1 MFDRFSFS
9 ARRSL
14 TRAGALARR
23 AGLTEIDTDA
33 LLLALA
39 DDSEVSDVLARY
51 GATDLAVRDVIACWW
66 GWRAAPDDELMLAA
80 VGIDVER
87 VRPLLPTGL
96 DETAGWRLARSRLRP
111 LRVSLIG
118 PTGAQVLSGPARRV
132 IEVAVWRGH
141 RRGGHPGETD
151 LLWGMLLDPRS
162 RAHHVLCELRV
173 CFHTLAEHLDAIDLP
188 PRLRAG

>member
-1 MFDRFSFS
+1 MIDRFSFS

-23 AGLTEIDTDA
+23 AGLVEIDTDA
-33 LLLALA
+33 LLLSLA

-51 GATDLAVRDVIACWW
+51 GATNYAIRDVIACWW
-66 GWRAAPDDELMLAA
+66 GWRAAPDDEQLLAA

-87 VRPLLPTGL
+87 VRRLLPTGF

-118 PTGAQVLSGPARRV
+118 PTGALALSGQSRKV
-132 IEVAVWRGH
+132 IEVALWRADQ
-141 RRGGHPGETD
+141 RGSHPGDAD
-151 LLWGMLLDPRS
+151 LLYGMLLDPRS
-162 RAHHVLCELRV
+162 RSHQVLGELRV
-173 CFHTLAEHLDAIDLP
+173 CFRTLVEHLEALDTPGA
-188 PRLRAG
+188 AA